1 MQLHPRKPYGFST
14 DEMWVSSSETTGGA
28 RFTTQYLRHCCSFAK
43 CGYRSIH
50 PPFKNG
56 GFLLFPMDEIIILI
70 GENREVIF
78 LFKLSDEQMFA
89 TTSLWQL

>member
-1 MQLHPRKPYGFST
+1 MNHPHLPVITPLHQDAT
-14 DEMWVSSSETTGGA
+14 ASSETTGGA

>member
-1 MQLHPRKPYGFST
+1 MNNPHLK
-14 DEMWVSSSETTGGA
+14 MWVSSSETSKEA

-56 GFLLFPMDEIIILI
+56 CTR
-70 GENREVIF
+70 REYSRGCRGLEKSPERSGHSAV
-78 LFKLSDEQMFA
+78 SYG
-89 TTSLWQL
+89 